1 MVGIVVGASGSA
13 FDQFGTGA
21 FTEVSGSCCG
31 NGEWFGLLDG
41 MIGGIFGEGEHCGCN
56 GFTGASSALLSP
68 SESST
73 G

>member
-1 MVGIVVGASGSA
+1 MIGIVVGASGSA
-13 FDQFGTGA
+13 FERFGNGA

-31 NGEWFGLLDG
+31 EGERFGLLDG
-41 MIGGIFGEGEHCGCN
+41 MIGGISGEGERCGCN